1 MATILLA
8 NAIAAANPF
17 WGAVISMAAGFVD
30 QRLFGPK
37 APNATGS
44 RMSDLSIQCST
55 YGVAINKVYG
65 TTRIAG
71 NVIWGTNFVEHKK
84 EESPGGKG
92 GGGGKTTTYSYT
104 ISFAIGLC
112 EGEITGF
119 NRVWADGKEVTDKF
133 AGDNPAIEYTLY
145 HGTETQEPD
154 PFIEGIE
161 TSFPV
166 PAYRGLAYIVIQHMD
181 VTDFG
186 NRIPNFTFEIVRKLN
201 YLDSIVKEVSAGAG
215 LHTQL
220 GTADM
225 EASDLAGIPIDGFC
239 VSSEKTYRERIEQ
252 LMMVYT
258 FGAAEANGKLLFI
271 RKENYN
277 RFPVPAD
284 FLGAKEGN
292 CGEESSYT
300 IERKHDRELPKLVNV
315 SYLSLDKDYQ
325 AGLQTAVRPNS
336 TSENTEKIDLDFV
349 ITDARAKELAEQKL
363 YEAWVRRSTVAASLG
378 PWWAFLAPGDILD
391 MDLSGRRR
399 WVQLTKTT
407 LGVPGV
413 IKVEGGTDVGGNTF
427 RRTERMVDAEIPS
440 SVPIPPSAITV
451 EFLDIPRLPT
461 DTRSDPVVYLA
472 ATGSPFYGANVFETR
487 DGGASWILKT
497 QMDSPST
504 MGMITTLLTAGSTEV
519 WDEGNSVTVV
529 LTHGTLESRPEVDV
543 LNGYNAA
550 VIGNEIVQFRS
561 ATLIAVN
568 TYILSGLL
576 RGRLGTEEQ
585 VDKHSMGER
594 FVLLKSATI
603 TTLPAPMSEWY
614 STKTYRIGPATK
626 PVTDA
631 TYIEKMFSNNARL
644 YQPWSV
650 CNVAGSRDAANN
662 ITITWV
668 RRDRSGGAWLDNA
681 DIPMSESIER
691 YEVDI
696 VSGSTVKRTLT
707 VITPLVTYTAADQTN
722 DFGTPQALLKVR
734 IYQMSSI
741 RGRGI
746 GKEVIV

>member
-1 MATILLA
+1 
-8 NAIAAANPF
+8 
-17 WGAVISMAAGFVD
+17 MAAGFVD
-30 QRLFGPK
+30 QQLFGPK
-37 APNATGS
+37 APNAAGP

-84 EESPGGKG
+84 EESSGGKG

-133 AGDNPAIEYTLY
+133 TGDNPAIEYTLHY
-145 HGTETQEPD
+145 GTETQEPD

-186 NRIPNFTFEIVRKLN
+186 NRIPNFTFEIVRTVN

-215 LHTQL
+215 LRTQL
-220 GTADM
+220 GAADM

-277 RFPVPAD
+277 RFPVPVD

-292 CGEESSYT
+292 SGEERSYT

-315 SYLSLDKDYQ
+315 SYLSFDKDYQ
-325 AGLQTAVRPNS
+325 AGLQAAVRPNS

-363 YEAWVRRSTVAASLG
+363 YEAWIRRSTVAASLG

-413 IKVEGGTDVGGNTF
+413 IKVEGSDVGGNTF
-427 RRTERMVDAEIPS
+427 RRTERMVDSEILP

-451 EFLDIPRLPT
+451 EFLDISRLPT
-461 DTRSDPVVYLA
+461 DTTSEPVVYLA
-472 ATGSPFYGANVFETR
+472 ATGNPYYGANIYETK

-497 QMDSPST
+497 QIDSPST
-504 MGMITTLLTAGSTEV
+504 MGTTTTLLGTGTTEV

-550 VIGNEIVQFRS
+550 VIGSEIVQFRS
-561 ATLIAVN
+561 AMLTAAN
-568 TYILSGLL
+568 TYVLSGLL
-576 RGRLGTEEQ
+576 RGRLGTEDQ
-585 VDKHSMGER
+585 VSSHSQDER
-594 FVLLKSATI
+594 FVLLKSSTI
-603 TTLPAPMSEWY
+603 ITLSAPQSEWY
-614 STKTYRIGPATK
+614 STRTYKIGPATK
-626 PVTDA
+626 PVTDES
-631 TYIEKMFSNNARL
+631 YIEVAFANMARM

-650 CNVAGSRDAANN
+650 CNVSGSRDAANN
-662 ITITWV
+662 ITIIWV
-668 RRDRSGGAWLDNA
+668 RRDRSGRAWLDNA
-681 DIPMSESIER
+681 DIPMSESVER

-707 VITPLVTYTAADQTN
+707 SATPLVTYLVAEQIT
-722 DFGTPQALLKVR
+722 DFGAAQPVIVVR
-734 IYQMSSI
+734 IYQMSST

-746 GKEVIV
+746 VKEVTV

>member
-17 WGAVISMAAGFVD
+17 WSAVISMAAGFVD

-37 APNATGS
+37 APNAAGP
-44 RMSDLSIQCST
+44 RMSDLSLQCST

-84 EESPGGKG
+84 EESSGGKG
-92 GGGGKTTTYSYT
+92 GGGSKTTTYSYT
-104 ISFAIGLC
+104 VSFAIGLC

-119 NRVWADGKEVTDKF
+119 NRVWGDGKEVTDKF
-133 AGDNPAIEYTLY
+133 TGDNATIDYTLY
-145 HGTETQEPD
+145 LGTETQEPD

-186 NRIPNFTFEIVRKLN
+186 NRIPNFTFEIVRKVN
-201 YLDSIVKEVSAGAG
+201 YLDGIVKEVSAGAG
-215 LHTQL
+215 LNTQL
-220 GTADM
+220 GAADM

-239 VSSEKTYRERIEQ
+239 VSSEKSYRDRIEQ
-252 LMMVYT
+252 LMMVYN
-258 FGAAEANGKLLFI
+258 FGAAETNGKLIFN
-271 RKENYN
+271 RKESYS

-292 CGEESSYT
+292 SGEESIYR

-325 AGLQTAVRPNS
+325 TGLQAAIRPNS
-336 TSENTEKIDLDFV
+336 ISENTEKIDLDFV

-363 YEAWVRRSTVAASLG
+363 YEAWIRRSTVAASLG

-399 WVQLTKTT
+399 LVQLTKTT

-413 IKVEGGTDVGGNTF
+413 IKVEGTDVGGNTF
-427 RRTERMVDAEIPS
+427 RRTMRTVDSEISP
-440 SVPIPPSAITV
+440 SVPMPPSAITV
-451 EFLDIPRLPT
+451 EILDIPRLPIDNT
-461 DTRSDPVVYLA
+461 SDSVLYVA
-472 ATGSPFYGANVFETR
+472 ATGNPFYGANVYETK
-487 DGGASWILKT
+487 DAGASWNLKT
-497 QMDSPST
+497 QVTGRST
-504 MGMITTLLTAGSTEV
+504 MGTTTTLLAAGPTEV
-519 WDEGNSVTVV
+519 WDEGNTVTVV
-529 LTHGTLESRPEVDV
+529 LASGSLESRPEADV

-550 VIGNEIVQFRS
+550 VIGNEIVQFRL
-561 ATLIAVN
+561 AILLAAN
-568 TYILSGLL
+568 TYMLSGLL
-576 RGRLGTEEQ
+576 RGRLGTEDQ
-585 VDKHSMGER
+585 VDKHSIGER

-603 TTLPAPMSEWY
+603 AALPASMSEWY
-614 STKTYRIGPATK
+614 SPRIYKIGPAIK

-631 TYIEKMFSNNARL
+631 TYTEMCFSNSGRL

-650 CNVAGSRDAANN
+650 CNVSGSRDAESNL
-662 ITITWV
+662 TITWI
-668 RRDRSGGAWLDNA
+668 RRDRNGGAWLDNA
-681 DIPMSESIER
+681 DIPMSENIER
-691 YEVDI
+691 YEIDI
-696 VSGSTVKRTLT
+696 MYGPMVKRTLT
-707 VITPLVTYTAADQTN
+707 SATQTVTYLAAEQVT
-722 DFGTPQALLKVR
+722 DFGANQSSITVR
-734 IYQMSSI
+734 IYQLSSI

-746 GKEVIV
+746 GKEVTV

>member
-17 WGAVISMAAGFVD
+17 WGAVISMAAGYAD
-30 QRLFGPK
+30 QQLFGPK
-37 APNATGS
+37 APNAAGS
-44 RMSDLSIQCST
+44 RMSDLSLQCST

-84 EESPGGKG
+84 EESSGGKG

-104 ISFAIGLC
+104 VSFAIGLC

-133 AGDNPAIEYTLY
+133 TGDNPAINYTLY

-186 NRIPNFTFEIVRKLN
+186 NRIPNFTFEIVRTVN
-201 YLDSIVKEVSAGAG
+201 YLDNIVKEVSSGAG
-215 LHTQL
+215 LSIEL
-220 GTADM
+220 GCADM

-239 VSSEKTYRERIEQ
+239 VSSEKTYRDRIEQ

-277 RFPVPAD
+277 RFPIPAD

-292 CGEESSYT
+292 SGEESIYR
-300 IERKHDRELPKLVNV
+300 IERKHDLELPKLVNV

-325 AGLQTAVRPNS
+325 AGLQAAVRPNS

-363 YEAWVRRSTVAASLG
+363 YEAWVRRSTIAASLG

-391 MDLSGRRR
+391 MDLAGRRR

-407 LGVPGV
+407 LGVPGL
-413 IKVEGGTDVGGNTF
+413 IKVEGTDVGGNTF
-427 RRTERMVDAEIPS
+427 RRTERTVDSEILP
-440 SVPIPPSAITV
+440 SVPMPPSAISV

-461 DTRSDPVVYLA
+461 DTTSEPVVYLA
-472 ATGSPFYGANVFETR
+472 ATGSPFYGANIFETR

-504 MGMITTLLTAGSTEV
+504 MGTTTTLLGIGTTEV

-529 LTHGTLESRPEVDV
+529 LTHGTLESRPEADV

-550 VIGNEIVQFRS
+550 VIGNEIVQFRT
-561 ATLIAVN
+561 AILTAAN
-568 TYILSGLL
+568 TYVLSGLL

-585 VDKHSMGER
+585 VDKHSIGER
-594 FVLLKSATI
+594 FVLLKSSSIA
-603 TTLPAPMSEWY
+603 TLPAPQSEWY
-614 STKTYRIGPATK
+614 STRTYKMGPATK
-626 PVTDA
+626 PVTDESY
-631 TYIEKMFSNNARL
+631 TEVVFNNMARL

-668 RRDRSGGAWLDNA
+668 RRDRSGGVWLDNA
-681 DIPMSESIER
+681 DIPMSESVAR

-707 VITPLVTYTAADQTN
+707 SATPLVTYLVAEQIT
-722 DFGTPQALLKVR
+722 DFGAAQPLIVVR
-734 IYQMSSI
+734 IYQMSST

-746 GKEVIV
+746 VKEVAV